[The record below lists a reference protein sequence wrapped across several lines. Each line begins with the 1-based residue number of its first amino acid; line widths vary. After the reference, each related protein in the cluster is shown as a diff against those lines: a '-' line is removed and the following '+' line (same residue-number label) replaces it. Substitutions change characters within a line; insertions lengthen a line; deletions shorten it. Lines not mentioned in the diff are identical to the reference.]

1 MNFRLP
7 AGVEFAHFRP
17 RIRDSI
23 AGYDKAKFI
32 ADLGAGVT
40 VGIVALPLAMAF
52 AIASGV
58 KPEQGI
64 FTAIIAGFLISA
76 LGGSQVQIGGP
87 AGAFIVI
94 VYGIVQRY
102 GFGNLLVATVLAGAL
117 MFVLGAFKLGAL
129 VRYIPVSIVIGFTN
143 GIAVLIALSQLKDL
157 LGLHIDKVPADF
169 FAQLHALFTHLDG
182 FNPFAFGIGA
192 VCLAGLFFWPRL
204 FTRGKV
210 LPDALLDAQALRVAS
225 RMPGPIVAL
234 VSLSVLVALFKLP
247 VETIGTRFGG
257 IPQGLPA
264 FVWPDLS
271 WASAKELFIPTITI
285 ALLGAVESLL
295 CARVADNLG
304 DWKRHDPNQELM
316 AQGVANM
323 VVPFFGGIPA
333 TGTVARTVTNVRAG
347 ATSPVAGIVHAAT
360 LLLIVLVAAPLAA
373 NVPLAALAGI
383 LLFMAWNMG
392 EWHEFV
398 RLRNFS
404 MGYRTILVGTFL
416 LTVIF
421 DLTVA
426 VEVGLVLACVFFIYR
441 MSTLFRVELDAASPT
456 GVRIHHL
463 YGSLFFGAVA
473 KVEAVGDALPAG
485 TRAVVLEMHRLVL
498 MDSSGLDALEQ
509 LHRTLKRQ
517 GVQLLMCDLNEQPL
531 TLIRRAEFDAL
542 LGEDK
547 LLPDLASALA
557 SLAR

>member
-1 MNFRLP
+1 
-7 AGVEFAHFRP
+7 
-17 RIRDSI
+17 
-23 AGYDKAKFI
+23 
-32 ADLGAGVT
+32 
-40 VGIVALPLAMAF
+40 
-52 AIASGV
+52 
-58 KPEQGI
+58 
-64 FTAIIAGFLISA
+64 
-76 LGGSQVQIGGP
+76 
-87 AGAFIVI
+87 
-94 VYGIVQRY
+94 
-102 GFGNLLVATVLAGAL
+102 
-117 MFVLGAFKLGAL
+117 
-129 VRYIPVSIVIGFTN
+129 
-143 GIAVLIALSQLKDL
+143 
-157 LGLHIDKVPADF
+157 
-169 FAQLHALFTHLDG
+169 
-182 FNPFAFGIGA
+182 
-192 VCLAGLFFWPRL
+192 
-204 FTRGKV
+204 
-210 LPDALLDAQALRVAS
+210 
-225 RMPGPIVAL
+225 
-234 VSLSVLVALFKLP
+234 
-247 VETIGTRFGG
+247 
-257 IPQGLPA
+257 
-264 FVWPDLS
+264 
-271 WASAKELFIPTITI
+271 
-285 ALLGAVESLL
+285 
-295 CARVADNLG
+295 
-304 DWKRHDPNQELM
+304 
-316 AQGVANM
+316 
-323 VVPFFGGIPA
+323 
-333 TGTVARTVTNVRAG
+333 
-347 ATSPVAGIVHAAT
+347 
-360 LLLIVLVAAPLAA
+360 
-373 NVPLAALAGI
+373 
-383 LLFMAWNMG
+383 MG

-531 TLIRRAEFDAL
+531 ALIRRAEFDAL